1 MKSRKKFLY
10 LQVLTDLWKMS
21 GLEKLE
27 LNFQFPEKMDK
38 LEMNFQFEENN
49 GLKMKFHY
57 SEK

>member
-1 MKSRKKFLY
+1 M
-10 LQVLTDLWKMS
+10 
-21 GLEKLE
+21 
-27 LNFQFPEKMDK
+27 NFQFSEKMGK